1 MNEGSSLLGDVEIGQ
16 RYTVS
21 DQGGGRGGSASG
33 RNDVVSSAS
42 TTAAAVT
49 DASDGTSLLSV
60 GFLSIHEAYDLVLC
74 RFLDEAYLYCV
85 LCVYRC
91 GTSHRMRRLQYR
103 QALARRVGIF
113 TCGG

>member
-21 DQGGGRGGSASG
+21 DPRDVSDQGDGRGGSASG
-33 RNDVVSSAS
+33 RNDVASSSS

-49 DASDGTSLLSV
+49 NASDGTSLLSV

-74 RFLDEAYLYCV
+74 RFLDEACLYCV
-85 LCVYRC
+85 CV
-91 GTSHRMRRLQYR
+91 
-103 QALARRVGIF
+103 
-113 TCGG
+113 